1 MTTRIFLC
9 SIGAAVILTML
20 TGCTPTAYMIA
31 AAVDPPRTE
40 LSTLS
45 ISAAPVVPE
54 GRQDTSYVFTQ
65 IDLAKILRSTAPP
78 NGQHVEVSTIGGI
91 LKGTALVGDT
101 VYAIARGPSLNAR
114 HGLLPGDTVDITL
127 RDSVLRLVRGKVT
140 WFDGRTIDLEDQRG
154 VHRHRVW
161 EIETIHLADG
171 RVIERDYLLPAK
183 HSRNLY
189 WVPGLI
195 VDPGKSNVFVPLHS
209 VKKVWADFTQR
220 VPGSARWVAAGI
232 GGAMDLA
239 MGVAIMANDDFAGT
253 EKPIGFLPISLLAFG
268 ALVLLIE

>member
-9 SIGAAVILTML
+9 SIAAAVILATL
-20 TGCTPTAYMIA
+20 TGCTPTAYMIGVA
-31 AAVDPPRTE
+31 IDQPTIER
-40 LSTLS
+40 STLS
-45 ISAAPVVPE
+45 IAAAPVVPE
-54 GRQDTSYVFTQ
+54 GRLDTSYVFTQ

-114 HGLLPGDTVDITL
+114 HGLLPGDTVDIAL

-154 VHRHRVW
+154 VHRYRVR

-171 RVIERDYLLPAK
+171 RVIERDYLLPAN

-189 WVPGLI
+189 RVPGVVI
-195 VDPGKSNVFVPLHS
+195 DPGKANTFVPLHS
-209 VKKVWADFTQR
+209 VNRVWADFMQKS
-220 VPGSARWVAAGI
+220 PGSARWVAAGI
-232 GGAMDLA
+232 GGAMDIA
-239 MGVAIMANDDFAGT
+239 MGVAILANADYPGA
-253 EKPIGFLPISLLAFG
+253 EKPIGFLPISLIVFG